1 MGFPGCSDGE
11 QSTCSV
17 GYLGLIPGLGRSAG
31 KGHGH
36 PLFLPEGS
44 PWIEEPV
51 GYSPRGRKESDTT
64 EQLSTA
70 HSKHKIV
77 LWEAASGNLPIKH
90 RELSSVLCHDLEGGC
105 RESRREVQERG
116 DVLYI

>member
-1 MGFPGCSDGE
+1 MVKNQPAMQENWVQSLVWEDSGE
-11 QSTCSV
+11 KN
-17 GYLGLIPGLGRSAG
+17 GYPIWYSCLENP
-31 KGHGH
+31 HGQKN
-36 PLFLPEGS
+36 L
-44 PWIEEPV
+44 V
-51 GYSPRGRKESDTT
+51 GYSPWGHKESDTT

-90 RELSSVLCHDLEGGC
+90 RELSSVLRHDLEGGC